1 MGKKPSKRWRPAVFW
16 ASVLGASSLGES
28 AACAGNAG
36 VRAMRKAKEKEAA
49 VRNRTGNL
57 SACKGSAAISRRF
70 GIPDRVLPY
79 ASGSWLQA
87 IEVKIY
93 AVMLGTGVI
102 VGVNGAIFVREIALG
117 ARDECCVGMS
127 INRGGKCGIDIE
139 DVDRPGTFGQGVFEA
154 AE

>member
-28 AACAGNAG
+28 AAWAGNAG

-70 GIPDRVLPY
+70 GNPGPGLALCVRKLAAGDRGKNLRC
-79 ASGSWLQA
+79 
-87 IEVKIY
+87 
-93 AVMLGTGVI
+93 
-102 VGVNGAIFVREIALG
+102 N
-117 ARDECCVGMS
+117 ARH
-127 INRGGKCGIDIE
+127 RGHC
-139 DVDRPGTFGQGVFEA
+139 RGQWRDLR
-154 AE
+154 